1 MITPGQAWTIISSVL
16 APLPRTRRRL
26 VASAGYVL
34 AEDVRADRDLPPA
47 DRSAMDG
54 YAVRY
59 SDLQAA
65 GKPRGPAGFLRL
77 VGEVAAGSPARPRV
91 TPGTCARILTGA
103 NIPPGADSV
112 VMVEDTQEVGNLV
125 EIRSGVKPGANILR
139 RGEDARKRQVL
150 IRKGDMLDAS
160 RIGVCA
166 SVGRAEIKVFRR
178 PRITVLCT
186 GAELRDP
193 EDTVRL
199 YQVRNSN
206 GPALCAAL
214 ALRRF
219 DNVTYRALP
228 DKVGRL
234 AAALRQAGMRYDVIL
249 LTGGMSVGKYD
260 LVRQAIEQIGAV
272 VRLHGVAMK
281 PGKPFLFATLPAR
294 SGCATGAAGG
304 PGNRAIFGLPGNP
317 LSALTGFHEFVLPAL
332 RLMSGVNPQACRPS
346 LRLPLGSGLTSK
358 GGRARYIL
366 GRLSL
371 DETMFCV
378 VPVESRSSADL
389 VSAGRAD
396 GAIVVP
402 ANVTRLSAGEII
414 EFRPWRAL
422 P

>member
-1 MITPGQAWTIISSVL
+1 MLDPHQAWALIAADL
-16 APLPRTRRRL
+16 RPLPPIRL
-26 VASAGYVL
+26 ALGAGAGHVL

-54 YAVRY
+54 YAVR
-59 SDLQAA
+59 SADLQVCPCLL
-65 GKPRGPAGFLRL
+65 KF
-77 VGEVAAGSPARPRV
+77 VGEVAAGSSARPRV
-91 TPGTCARILTGA
+91 APGTCARIMTGA

-112 VMVEDTQEVGNLV
+112 VMVEDTKEVGNLV

-139 RGEDARKRQVL
+139 CGEDARKRQVL
-150 IRKGDMLDAS
+150 IRKGDVLDAS

-166 SVGRAEIKVFRR
+166 AVGRAEIKVFRR

-193 EDTVRL
+193 EDTVRP

-219 DNVTYRALP
+219 DNVTYLALP

-234 AAALRQAGMRYDVIL
+234 AIALRQACLRYDVIL

-260 LVRQAIEQIGAV
+260 LVRQTIEQIGAA

-281 PGKPFLFATLPAR
+281 PGKPFLFATL
-294 SGCATGAAGG
+294 

-332 RLMSGVNPQACRPS
+332 RLMSGVNPHACRPS
-346 LRLPLGSGLTSK
+346 LCLPLGSGLTSK
-358 GGRARYIL
+358 GGRVRYIL

-371 DETMFCV
+371 GETMSCV

-402 ANVTRLSAGEII
+402 ANITRMRTGEIV
-414 EFRPWRAL
+414 EFRPWRTL